1 MSNVKIRFTVLKSSL
16 VTSFVIFVFLTT
28 MSYFSRSLYNSVKVS
43 IPYEYIFLAL
53 LVLIVTTLMYLL
65 LILTYITIS
74 EPFRSVEETCDSL
87 ELLEYYL
94 DRLFRF
100 TNPKEYAKAVE
111 MGLR

>member
-1 MSNVKIRFTVLKSSL
+1 MSNIKIRFTVLKSSL

-28 MSYFSRSLYNSVKVS
+28 LSYFSRSLYDSIKVS

-53 LVLIVTTLMYLL
+53 LVLIVTTLMSIFLS
-65 LILTYITIS
+65 LTYILLS
-74 EPFRSVEETCDSL
+74 EPFRGVEETCDSL

-111 MGLR
+111 LGLR

>member
-1 MSNVKIRFTVLKSSL
+1 MSNIKIRFTVLKSSL
-16 VTSFVIFVFLTT
+16 VTSFVILLFLTT
-28 MSYFSRSLYNSVKVS
+28 LSYFSRSLYDSMKVS

-53 LVLIVTTLMYLL
+53 LVLIVTTLMSMLL
-65 LILTYITIS
+65 SVTYITIS

>member
-1 MSNVKIRFTVLKSSL
+1 MSNIKIRFIVLKSSL
-16 VTSFVIFVFLTT
+16 VTSFVILLFLTT
-28 MSYFSRSLYNSVKVS
+28 LSYFSRSLYDSVKVS

-53 LVLIVTTLMYLL
+53 LVLIVTTLMSI
-65 LILTYITIS
+65 ILSLFYILIS

-100 TNPKEYAKAVE
+100 TNPKEYAKAVD

>member
-16 VTSFVIFVFLTT
+16 LTNSLIFVFLTT
-28 MSYFSRSLYNSVKVS
+28 LSYFSRSLYDAMKLSV
-43 IPYEYIFLAL
+43 PYESLFLAI
-53 LVLIVTTLMYLL
+53 LVLMVASSMSILL
-65 LILTYITIS
+65 SLTYITIS
-74 EPFRSVEETCDSL
+74 EPFRSVEEICDSL

-111 MGLR
+111 LGMR